1 MFSVWLRTG
10 SNPPDLNRFWS
21 RTGNINPQVDNGQ
34 FLGRYFLGRLYKP
47 ESQHEELLRMS
58 PSERYLA
65 VTVGPDSN
73 SAIQAL
79 YNALTGEL
87 LIQ

>member
-1 MFSVWLRTG
+1 
-10 SNPPDLNRFWS
+10 
-21 RTGNINPQVDNGQ
+21 
-34 FLGRYFLGRLYKP
+34 
-47 ESQHEELLRMS
+47 MS

-73 SAIQAL
+73 AAIQAL

-87 LIQ
+87 LIVNSSYFLVLRN